1 MGTVAFSHYSSL
13 KSLQR
18 CILSSSSPSPSPSP
32 SLRPDPR
39 GGLEG
44 LVLGLA
50 MVLVGLDLGLVMSLL
65 MLELEPV
72 MLPVEQEMEPAMS
85 LVVLELELAMS
96 LEEWDLGLDT
106 GLVASPVA
114 LVASSGN
121 NSCCKEWQTMSKLI
135 N

>member
-1 MGTVAFSHYSSL
+1 MGTVASSHYSSL

-32 SLRPDPR
+32 SLKPNPS
-39 GGLEG
+39 GGLAG

-50 MVLVGLDLGLVMSLL
+50 
-65 MLELEPV
+65 

-96 LEEWDLGLDT
+96 LEEWGLGSDM

-114 LVASSGN
+114 SVASSGN
-121 NSCCKEWQTMSKLI
+121 NSCCKEWQTKSKLI
-135 N
+135 NDLLN